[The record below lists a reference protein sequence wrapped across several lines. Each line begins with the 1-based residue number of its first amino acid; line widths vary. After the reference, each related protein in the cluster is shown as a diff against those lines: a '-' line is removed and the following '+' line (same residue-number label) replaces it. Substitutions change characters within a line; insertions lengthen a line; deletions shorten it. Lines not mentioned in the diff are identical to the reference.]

1 MTASTPRIP
10 LLIDGEFVQ
19 SATGHWQEVVNPATQ
34 QVLAQRK
41 KRLVRVDCHFPGT
54 NVVVELLGYQF
65 HRTPMQMQEDAER
78 VNRLQLDGYV
88 VMQFTYTDVVTRSTV
103 MRETLAE
110 ALRRSDVQ

>member
-1 MTASTPRIP
+1 M
-10 LLIDGEFVQ
+10 
-19 SATGHWQEVVNPATQ
+19 
-34 QVLAQRK
+34 
-41 KRLVRVDCHFPGT
+41 
-54 NVVVELLGYQF
+54 LGYRH
-65 HRTPMQMQEDAER
+65 HRTKLQMQIDAER